1 MRLSK
6 IIENIDLQG
15 VYCYDNIE
23 VGNITI
29 DSREADGKSLYV
41 AISGTVT
48 DGHRFIKDA
57 IAPSR

>member
-23 VGNITI
+23 VGQKH
-29 DSREADGKSLYV
+29 SCKS
-41 AISGTVT
+41 AR
-48 DGHRFIKDA
+48 HK
-57 IAPSR
+57 PSA